1 MLTPW
6 TQGIVLFKDMD
17 AAEQSH
23 HLSRV
28 SVAFNGRSVSTRVKS
43 IRRPREKLPW
53 DVDGVIGMG
62 IKATRNELVWPFVNA
77 SESDNLQYTYS
88 GMDFKTGA
96 ANVKFGIATGSIVWS
111 EPMLA
116 LEDFY
121 YQRYTNFP
129 MYQLS
134 ACGQSL
140 TDTTSAYWNAVI
152 DFHSA
157 CLTLPREFYNTLLAW
172 TPLSF
177 NASSNLTVV
186 DAGVVAADIPTLH
199 FKLSHF
205 SPIISLP
212 LRDLA
217 LPSNSS
223 LLCIRRGESSKQHM
237 TGHDDFDREN
247 TLFSDAETDARVP
260 NMYQTPIVL
269 GTLALES
276 LGLIVS
282 ANDTQLGFRTNVSFA
297 PIVAPSVEPTCR
309 EAVHCIG
316 HQTYRADRNTCDD
329 PFCGKWLYHTYDPST
344 KTCVVSPMWQ
354 SVALVVV
361 GVCTFYELYFDF
373 ARSRIGRR
381 VVATQ

>member
-96 ANVKFGIATGSIVWS
+96 ANVNMQDRSFGQSRCWPWKTFITSAT
-111 EPMLA
+111 LTF
-116 LEDFY
+116 L
-121 YQRYTNFP
+121 
-129 MYQLS
+129 LS

-205 SPIISLP
+205 SPTISLP

-247 TLFSDAETDARVP
+247 TLFRPMPA
-260 NMYQTPIVL
+260 
-269 GTLALES
+269 
-276 LGLIVS
+276 
-282 ANDTQLGFRTNVSFA
+282 
-297 PIVAPSVEPTCR
+297 C
-309 EAVHCIG
+309 
-316 HQTYRADRNTCDD
+316 QTY

-354 SVALVVV
+354 SVALVIV

>member
-96 ANVKFGIATGSIVWS
+96 ANVKFGIAT

-129 MYQLS
+129 
-134 ACGQSL
+134 
-140 TDTTSAYWNAVI
+140 TV
-152 DFHSA
+152 
-157 CLTLPREFYNTLLAW
+157 CLRSILDRHDISFYNTLLAW

-205 SPIISLP
+205 SPTISLP

-247 TLFSDAETDARVP
+247 TLFRPMPA
-260 NMYQTPIVL
+260 
-269 GTLALES
+269 
-276 LGLIVS
+276 
-282 ANDTQLGFRTNVSFA
+282 
-297 PIVAPSVEPTCR
+297 C
-309 EAVHCIG
+309 
-316 HQTYRADRNTCDD
+316 QTY

-354 SVALVVV
+354 SVALVIV